1 MLRHELLHALNPHFL
16 EALIEDAA
24 TTCRLFR
31 LIGLIFSLD
40 DNFLLLKTDSNHF
53 LESVLELFSIALV
66 KVRRIS
72 DLRRLA
78 LLI

>member
-24 TTCRLFR
+24 PTCRLFR
-31 LIGLIFSLD
+31 FIGLVFSLD

-66 KVRRIS
+66 KIRRIS